1 MSPDKIIPI
10 MCGQGLRTVS
20 YRSLVPF
27 QGSLKEMSQ
36 DSANKLRASILK
48 YGWRFPVY
56 VWRDGETDYIHD
68 GHGRLNV
75 LKSLIAE
82 GYMIDKI
89 PVVDIQ
95 ADDRRMAAALL
106 LAVNSKYGTITG
118 EGLYEFT
125 HEFDIDPIELE
136 AFDLPDIDLNDF
148 RTEFFEHGDIGEEE
162 AEPVEAKSKPCPNC
176 GYEG

>member
-1 MSPDKIIPI
+1 MPNKIIPI
-10 MCGQGLRTVS
+10 KCGQGLRAVS
-20 YRSLVPF
+20 YRSLKPF

-36 DSANKLRASILK
+36 DSAKKLRASILK
-48 YGWRFPVY
+48 YGWRFPVH
-56 VWRDGETDYIHD
+56 VWRDGDTDYVHD

-118 EGLYEFT
+118 DGLYEFM
-125 HEFDIDPIELE
+125 HDMDIDPIVLE
-136 AFDLPDIDLNDF
+136 TFDLPDIDLDDF
-148 RTEFFEHGDIGEEE
+148 RAEFFEHNNMDDEE
-162 AEPVEAKSKPCPNC
+162 AEPLEAKSKACPNC